1 MHSRRLQDIQ
11 NFTDVVR
18 VIGRGASLGR
28 SLTQS
33 EAVQAADWLLSGRV
47 DAHQLG
53 AFLMMLRL
61 RGETPAEAA
70 GLARGLRQGMAV
82 PAEVRADIDWP
93 VYAGKRRQLP
103 WFLLASLVLAQKG
116 QRVVLHGAV
125 GGDTDRLYLAC
136 VVAELNLP
144 IACRWDQAGQALSEG
159 QWVYLR
165 MESLFPQLV
174 GWLDLKQTLG
184 LRSVMHTVARMLNSL
199 QATLSVRGVFHQEYV
214 DLHAQTA
221 VLLDAERV
229 LVTRGDGGEAE
240 VSADKRIPLVRVVQG
255 RQETLTTPLTEFSRA
270 QAEDMQ
276 VSAVA
281 ARLLAL
287 WQGKSIEP
295 YGEAT
300 VLHTLASVLW
310 AQGMAWEAAVQ
321 QARTS
326 WQGRDRRTLLQCQ

>member
-33 EAVQAADWLLSGRV
+33 EAAQAAGWLLSGQV

-70 GLARGLRQGMAV
+70 GLACGLRQGMAV
-82 PAEVRADIDWP
+82 PTEVRADIDWP

-103 WFLLASLVLAQKG
+103 WFLLASLVLAQQG

-125 GGDTDRLYLAC
+125 GGDTDRLYLAP
-136 VVAELNLP
+136 VVAALNLP
-144 IACRWDQAGQALSEG
+144 MAHSWDVAGQALADG
-159 QWVYLR
+159 QWVYLP

-184 LRSVMHTVARMLNSL
+184 LRSVMHTVARMLNPL
-199 QATLSVRGVFHQEYV
+199 QAALSVRGVFHQEYV

-221 VLLDAERV
+221 ALLDAERV

-240 VSADKRIPLVRVVQG
+240 VSADKRIPLVRVAQG
-255 RQETLTTPLTEFSRA
+255 QQESFTTPLTEVSRTL
-270 QAEDMQ
+270 AEDMQ

-281 ARLLAL
+281 PRLLAL
-287 WQGKSIEP
+287 WRGASTEP

-310 AQGMAWEAAVQ
+310 AQGMAWEAAVH
-321 QARTS
+321 QARHL
-326 WQGRDRRTLLQCQ
+326 WQGRDRHTLLQRQ